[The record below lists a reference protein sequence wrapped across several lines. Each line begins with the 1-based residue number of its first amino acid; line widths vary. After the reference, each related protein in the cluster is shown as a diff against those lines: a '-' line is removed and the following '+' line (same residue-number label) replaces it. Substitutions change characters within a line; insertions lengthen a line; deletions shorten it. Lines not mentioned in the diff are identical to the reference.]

1 MPNKIIP
8 YRPDLKE
15 KARHLRKNSTLS
27 EVLLW
32 NEIKDKKL
40 GFQFHRQMPMLN
52 YIVDFYSH
60 ELQLAIEV
68 DGDSHDEKEKYD
80 SVREQELKE
89 YRVRFLRFQDIDVK
103 RNIKYVLDAIYY
115 WIEENQQK

>member
-15 KARHLRKNSTLS
+15 KAKHLRKNSTLS

-32 NEIKDKKL
+32 QEIKDRKL
-40 GFQFHRQMPMLN
+40 GYQFHRQVPMLN

-60 ELQLAIEV
+60 ELQLAIEI
-68 DGDSHDEKEKYD
+68 DGDSHDDNEQYD
-80 SVREQELKE
+80 FLRVQELKA
-89 YRVRFLRFQDIDVK
+89 YGLRFLRFQDIHVK
-103 RNIKYVLDAIYY
+103 RNIKYVLDEIYN
-115 WIEENQQK
+115 WIEVSQLM